1 MLQTFAGSLGH
12 RYDRESIC
20 TRELRESTS
29 LDRLSQCCLDDLHP
43 RKCGSYTVIAHGA
56 ACPAAAAAVDRPLA
70 PAGAPCPRPVCS
82 GEQLP
87 CAHSPFS
94 CAVPRLYEMSCL
106 ARAMTAPHVSRVFI
120 QRHGFGTVV
129 VRPPC
134 EAESAMMDLS

>member
-43 RKCGSYTVIAHGA
+43 VSAEAILLLLMEQPALQQQQQWIAH
-56 ACPAAAAAVDRPLA
+56 LLLQ
-70 PAGAPCPRPVCS
+70 GAPCPRPVRS

-106 ARAMTAPHVSRVFI
+106 ARAMTARMSPACSFNDMVL
-120 QRHGFGTVV
+120 G
-129 VRPPC
+129 P
-134 EAESAMMDLS
+134 